1 MFQRVLIANRGE
13 IAARIARTLKAMGIH
28 SIAVF
33 SEADRGAPHTLIADE
48 AHLLGP
54 SHVSESYLNIAKILE
69 IAKETGADAIH
80 PGYGL
85 LSENS
90 EFVAQIEAA
99 GIKFIGPKSETM
111 QLMGDKA
118 QARAFAIKAGV
129 PVVPGS
135 DGPVTTDEDAIK
147 IAEQLGYPVLV
158 KASAGG
164 GGIGMNLAKNEKSL
178 IKGIQQSQRRA
189 QSAFGNPEFY
199 IEKFITNPRHI
210 EVQVFG
216 DTHGNVVHLFERECT
231 IQRRHQKVIEEA
243 PSPTMLRHEGLR
255 ERMTAAAVALTRA
268 ADYVNAGTI
277 EFIVDDAG
285 NFYFI
290 EMNTRLQVEHTIT
303 EMITGTDLVEW
314 QLKVA
319 AGLPLPLTQDD
330 LHITGHSFEC
340 RIYAENPAKIFM
352 PAPGTI
358 GDYVEPSG
366 VGVRVDS
373 GVKANWEVTP
383 FYDPLIAKV
392 ITHAVD
398 RPQAI
403 AKMKQA
409 LVDYTINDL
418 ITNKSMHLEVLSDS
432 DFEAADFHTGWLE
445 QRTK

>member
-13 IAARIARTLKAMGIH
+13 IAARIARTLKTMGIH
-28 SIAVF
+28 SIAIF
-33 SEADRGAPHTLIADE
+33 SEADRSAPHTLIADE
-48 AHLLGP
+48 AHLVGP
-54 SHVSESYLNIAKILE
+54 AHVLESYLNIAKILE

-90 EFVAQIEAA
+90 DFVAQVEAA
-99 GIKFIGPKSETM
+99 GIKFIGPNAETM

-118 QARAFAIKAGV
+118 QARSFAVKAGV

-135 DGPVTTDEDAIK
+135 DGPVADDEQAVK
-147 IAEQLGYPVLV
+147 IAESLGYPVLV

-164 GGIGMNLAKNEKSL
+164 GGIGMNLATNEKGL
-178 IKGIQQSQRRA
+178 LKAIQQSQRRA
-189 QSAFGNPEFY
+189 QSAFGNAEIY

-216 DTHGNVVHLFERECT
+216 DTHGNVVHLFERECS

-255 ERMTAAAVALTRA
+255 DRMTSAAVALTKA
-268 ADYVNAGTI
+268 ANYINAGTI
-277 EFIVDDAG
+277 EFIVDDIG

-314 QLKVA
+314 QLNVA
-319 AGLPLPLTQDD
+319 AGLPLPLTQEEI
-330 LHITGHSFEC
+330 HIDGHSFEC

-358 GDYVEPSG
+358 GAYIEPTG
-366 VGVRVDS
+366 PGIRVDS
-373 GVKANWEVTP
+373 GVKADWEVTP

-392 ITHAVD
+392 ITHAED
-398 RPQAI
+398 RPTAI
-403 AKMKQA
+403 ARMKQA
-409 LVDYTINDL
+409 LVDYTINNL
-418 ITNKSMHLEVLSDS
+418 ITNKSMHLEVLSDPE
-432 DFEAADFHTGWLE
+432 FQAADFHTGWLE
-445 QRTK
+445 ERSK